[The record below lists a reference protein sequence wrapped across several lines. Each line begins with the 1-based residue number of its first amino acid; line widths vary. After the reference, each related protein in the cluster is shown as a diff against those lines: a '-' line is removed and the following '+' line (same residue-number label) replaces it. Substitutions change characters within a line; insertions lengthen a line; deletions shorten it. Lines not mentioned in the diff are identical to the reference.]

1 MTADHLHRVSQQF
14 SEPGTVVE
22 DAQPVGRVGVTQT
35 VRYPPL
41 VQLTSIRPQ
50 SAEKIGRDQR
60 WRRFHQSQP
69 CGEGRIYLRV
79 AGLLPLGLPRFDA
92 DGFILPEDVIPIQ
105 TLRLGGTKTGEEVQR
120 DKGDQRPVGG
130 LLDPFEDP
138 AAVSPPKRSA
148 NVPISWTVRARLFFL
163 VSSETYSAHRPIN
176 WFTEAVKGRGL
187 LKELKVVGDR
197 VHEGLA
203 VAAQLALPALQLAVG
218 DRQRDLVQSLD
229 SVLFKQVPDLPSLF
243 E

>member
-1 MTADHLHRVSQQF
+1 MGDGFDLVTADHLHRVSQQF
-14 SEPGTVVE
+14 SEAGTVVE

-60 WRRFHQSQP
+60 WRGFHQSQP

-92 DGFILPEDVIPIQ
+92 DGFILPEDVVPIQ
-105 TLRLGGTKTGEEVQR
+105 TLRLGGTQTGEEVQR

-148 NVPISWTVRARLFFL
+148 NGPISWTVRARLFFL
-163 VSSETYSAHRPIN
+163 VSSETYPAPPGQLVHRGGQ
-176 WFTEAVKGRGL
+176 GRAL
-187 LKELKVVGDR
+187 LKEIKVVGDQR
-197 VHEGLA
+197 PRRSCRSRPAGSPS
-203 VAAQLALPALQLAVG
+203 VATRG
-218 DRQRDLVQSLD
+218 W
-229 SVLFKQVPDLPSLF
+229 
-243 E
+243 

>member
-14 SEPGTVVE
+14 SEAGTVVE

-92 DGFILPEDVIPIQ
+92 DGFILPEDVVPIQ
-105 TLRLGGTKTGEEVQR
+105 TLRLGGTKAGEEVQR

-163 VSSETYSAHRPIN
+163 VSSETYPAHRPVN
-176 WFTEAVKGRGL
+176 WFTEAVKGGL
-187 LKELKVVGDR
+187 
-197 VHEGLA
+197 
-203 VAAQLALPALQLAVG
+203 
-218 DRQRDLVQSLD
+218 
-229 SVLFKQVPDLPSLF
+229 F
-243 E
+243 